1 MFLRFCKQTTKTESA
16 GNKFFPQQAFPAIS
30 YLLDQIGL
38 QE

>member
-1 MFLRFCKQTTKTESA
+1 MTESA
-16 GNKFFPQQAFPAIS
+16 GNKFFPQQVFPAIS